1 LDDEPQTE
9 GFPSADALR
18 EQRARKKIIIRGATK
33 FNEKPKAGIAFLAS
47 QGIIKDPDDPQCIA
61 EFVKGTTRVD
71 KKVLGEFI
79 SKKGNEGILNAFI
92 RLFDFTGQ
100 RLDEALRQLLHTFRL
115 PGESALIERIVSDF
129 SEQYVE
135 MAKPENIADKDAIYV
150 LTYAVIMLNTD
161 QHNPN
166 LKSDKRMQYED
177 FAKNLRG
184 VNGGKDFDPEY
195 LRAMYESIKTRE
207 IILPEEHNDRH
218 AYDHAWKELL
228 VKVQS
233 TSDLVICDTNIFDA
247 DMFEATWRPI
257 IATLSYVF
265 MSATD
270 DAVFS
275 RVVLGFD
282 QCAQIAAKYGL
293 SEALDRIISC
303 LSYISTL
310 SPDVPPSTSL
320 NTEVQADKKSVMVS
334 ETAVRFGRDGRAQ
347 LATVVLFQVIKGNE
361 ASIREGW
368 NHVSSQDD
376 CV

>member
-1 LDDEPQTE
+1 
-9 GFPSADALR
+9 
-18 EQRARKKIIIRGATK
+18 
-33 FNEKPKAGIAFLAS
+33 
-47 QGIIKDPDDPQCIA
+47 
-61 EFVKGTTRVD
+61 
-71 KKVLGEFI
+71 
-79 SKKGNEGILNAFI
+79 
-92 RLFDFTGQ
+92 
-100 RLDEALRQLLHTFRL
+100 L
-115 PGESALIERIVSDF
+115 PGESALIERIITDF
-129 SEQYVE
+129 STQYIK
-135 MAKPENIADKDAIYV
+135 MAKPEGITDESAIFV

-166 LKSDKRMQYED
+166 LKSAKRMQYED

-184 VNGGKDFDPEY
+184 VNDKKDFDPEY

-207 IILPEEHNDRH
+207 IILPEEHNDRN

-228 VKVQS
+228 IKVQS
-233 TSDLVICDTNIFDA
+233 TSDLLICDTNIYDA
-247 DMFEATWRPI
+247 DMFAATWRPI

-293 SEALDRIISC
+293 SDALDRIISC

-310 SPDVPPSTSL
+310 APDVPPSTSL
-320 NTEVQADKKSVMVS
+320 NTEVQADKNSVMVS

-368 NHVSSQDD
+368 NHVSHHIYGDLRLLTVIAHSNHG
-376 CV
+376 